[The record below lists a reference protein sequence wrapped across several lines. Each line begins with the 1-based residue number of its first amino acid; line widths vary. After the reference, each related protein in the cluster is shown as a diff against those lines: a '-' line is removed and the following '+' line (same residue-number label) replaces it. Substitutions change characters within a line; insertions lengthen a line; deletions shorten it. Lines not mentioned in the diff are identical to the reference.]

1 MKKIALVLTVF
12 LFCTI
17 ITHAQLYPGDLCIK
31 GVCFYVPIPVKEY
44 VWEWGSLIKFY
55 REFVPAACVIENSII
70 DSSDYKIMLQR
81 DFDNLKLER
90 FMTVGHKD
98 NDLKP
103 KWNFTDF
110 NKFIDSKTDT
120 LIYSIDKVIDSTKL
134 FTGIKKSK
142 IKLNKFNVVKNLC
155 TVYAK
160 DSTFGV
166 LSYELKGVEK
176 SSYIK
181 LCVTNYIKIKK
192 KLIIFMVFAIYN
204 NKDDIIWLKE
214 TSENWIKAF
223 LENKWN
229 KNN

>member
-1 MKKIALVLTVF
+1 MKKITLLLTVF

-17 ITHAQLYPGDLCIK
+17 TTRAQLYPGDLHVK
-31 GVCFYVPIPVKEY
+31 DTWFYVPIPVKEY
-44 VWEWGSLIKFY
+44 VWDWGSYIKFY
-55 REFVPAACVIENSII
+55 REFVPVGCVIQNSIL
-70 DSSDYKIMLQR
+70 DSFDYKKYLQK
-81 DFDNLKLER
+81 DFDNMNLER
-90 FMTVGHKD
+90 FMAVGYKD

-110 NKFIDSKTDT
+110 NKFMDSKTDI

-142 IKLNKFNVVKNLC
+142 IKLNKFNVVRNLC

-166 LSYELKGVEK
+166 LSYELKGDEK

-223 LENKWN
+223 LEAKWN
-229 KNN
+229 KK